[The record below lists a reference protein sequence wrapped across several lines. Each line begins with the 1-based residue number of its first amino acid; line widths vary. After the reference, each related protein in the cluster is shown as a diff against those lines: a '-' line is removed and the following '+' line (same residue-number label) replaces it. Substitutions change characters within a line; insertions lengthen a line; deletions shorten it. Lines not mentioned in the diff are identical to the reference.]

1 MQWRKITFLVFLILL
16 YSHIYADLIFEK
28 SVPEKL
34 KESITSLKES
44 RKITHSFLIEMHGT
58 EYLLIISDNG
68 LIRRLPMKTLV
79 AEDVLNVIETMEQEL
94 ERLEKAATKEKKPTL
109 KSELFVATKQQ
120 PEKEAS
126 PKKNRFKWLGWAEP
140 DSRFYIGLTV
150 STEAKFTG
158 GVAFSAG
165 VTFLRFSIRMQ
176 KGLNIDQGP
185 NTKPISWESYLIGGQ
200 MNFVRFF
207 NVTLSVGFDISV
219 YRMNEKWFEREYISL
234 KAEYRY
240 KWFVPGVSISIAPR
254 SVTIQID
261 QKLYTMDRVM
271 GVFWF
276 QFGI

>member
-1 MQWRKITFLVFLILL
+1 MQWKRITSAVFLILL
-16 YSHIYADLIFEK
+16 YFPIFADLIFEK
-28 SVPEKL
+28 NVPEKL
-34 KESITSLKES
+34 KESVTTLKES

-68 LIRRLPMKTLV
+68 LIRRLPMKDLV

-94 ERLEKAATKEKKPTL
+94 ERLEKAAAKEKKPSL
-109 KSELFVATKQQ
+109 KSDLFVETKQQ
-120 PEKEAS
+120 PKKEDP
-126 PKKNRFKWLGWAEP
+126 PKKSRFKWLGWAEP
-140 DSRFYIGLTV
+140 DSRFYIGLTA

-158 GVAFSAG
+158 GITFSAG
-165 VTFLRFSIRMQ
+165 VSFLRFGIRVQ

-185 NTKPISWESYLIGGQ
+185 DTKPISWESYLIGGQ

-207 NVTLSVGFDISV
+207 NVTLSVGFDVAV
-219 YRMNEKWFEREYISL
+219 YRMNEKWFEREYIAF

-261 QKLYTMDRVM
+261 KKLYTMDRVM

-276 QFGI
+276 QFAL

>member
-1 MQWRKITFLVFLILL
+1 MKWEKITFAVFLSFLCTSL
-16 YSHIYADLIFEK
+16 YSDIMFEK
-28 SVPEKL
+28 NIPEELKSSVAELEK
-34 KESITSLKES
+34 T
-44 RKITHSFLIEMHGT
+44 RKTTHSFLVEMHGK
-58 EYLLIISDNG
+58 EYILIISDNG
-68 LIRRLPMKTLV
+68 LIRRLPMKDLV

-94 ERLEKAATKEKKPTL
+94 ERLEKKDKKVESGLKSDLFVGGEQQPVPKKSEKK
-109 KSELFVATKQQ
+109 S
-120 PEKEAS
+120 
-126 PKKNRFKWLGWAEP
+126 RFGWLGWAEP
-140 DSRFYIGLTV
+140 DSRFYVGLTA

-158 GVAFSAG
+158 GIAFSAG
-165 VTFLRFSIRMQ
+165 VSFLRFGIRVQ

-185 NTKPISWESYLIGGQ
+185 NTKPISWESYLISGQ

-207 NVTLSVGFDISV
+207 NVTLSVGFDVAV

-276 QFGI
+276 QFAM